1 MREIT
6 LFWKRQRLALNQ
18 VNIVTEVFET
28 CVFLGYI
35 ERTPTIVLGF
45 IRGICK
51 PGKTPFDMDGNDDY
65 EITEILS
72 EPSENDP
79 AWMFVMN
86 IKHPLTL
93 LSAKIGKLTVKPGS
107 CLNDEG
113 LFYTLRGSSM
123 SIKIVTTAARMML
136 KPDRVSATM
145 ISQSDFRGNQIL
157 TEKRMDILR
166 IAYSEGWY
174 NTPRDISLG
183 ELANKIGLGRSTV
196 SEHLIKSE
204 SKIIQYFLE
213 GDPTLFG
220 EEMNGE

>member
-1 MREIT
+1 MREVTI
-6 LFWKRQRLALNQ
+6 FWKRERLALNQ
-18 VNIVTEVFET
+18 VGIAAEVFEK
-28 CVFLGYI
+28 CVFLGYL
-35 ERTPTIVLGF
+35 ERTSTVVLAF
-45 IRGICK
+45 MRGICK
-51 PGKTPFDMDGNDDY
+51 PDKTPFDVNESDDF
-65 EITEILS
+65 EVTEILS
-72 EPSENDP
+72 EPSQNDP
-79 AWMFVMN
+79 AWMFVIN
-86 IKHPLTL
+86 VKHPLTL

-107 CLNDEG
+107 CVNDEG
-113 LFYTLRGSSM
+113 LFYIIRGSPL
-123 SIKIVTTAARMML
+123 SIKVVTTAARMML
-136 KPDRVSATM
+136 KPDRISATT

-157 TEKRMDILR
+157 SDKRMDVLQ

-174 NTPRDISLG
+174 NTPRGITLG

>member
-6 LFWKRQRLALNQ
+6 LFWKRERLALNQ
-18 VNIVTEVFET
+18 VNIVTEVFEK
-28 CVFLGYI
+28 CVFLGYL
-35 ERTPTIVLGF
+35 ERTSTVVLAF
-45 IRGICK
+45 MRGICK
-51 PGKTPFDMDGNDDY
+51 PDKTPFDMNKSDDY
-65 EITEILS
+65 EVTEILS
-72 EPSENDP
+72 EPSQNDS
-79 AWMFVMN
+79 AWMFVIN

-107 CLNDEG
+107 CVNDEG
-113 LFYTLRGSSM
+113 LSYIIRGSPL

-136 KPDRVSATM
+136 KPDRISATT
-145 ISQSDFRGNQIL
+145 ITQSDFRGNQIL
-157 TEKRMDILR
+157 SDKRMDVLQ

-174 NTPRDISLG
+174 NTPREITLG

-213 GDPTLFG
+213 GDPTLFS
-220 EEMNGE
+220 EEMNGK